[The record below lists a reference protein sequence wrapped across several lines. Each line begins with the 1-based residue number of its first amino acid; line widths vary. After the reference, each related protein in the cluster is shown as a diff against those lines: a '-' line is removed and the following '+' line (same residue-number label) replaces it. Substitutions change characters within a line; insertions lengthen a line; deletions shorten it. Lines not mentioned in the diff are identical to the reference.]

1 MLNMMVKV
9 QKKNKFRLLS
19 IIIKSNFLYIQS
31 PDNHY
36 SSADNIHVNT
46 TNGVSSGSYTISQ
59 PSVTMSQA
67 MLHGLTGS
75 QEFHQQQQPHHYYIQ
90 QTDVGG
96 GGGGHS
102 RGGMNQGQLQQSP
115 HHLPHH
121 NKIPDIVFNGQYYGG
136 KDWFITF
143 FLFLSQ
149 SCLLCILLRYE
160 YCF

>member
-1 MLNMMVKV
+1 M
-9 QKKNKFRLLS
+9 F
-19 IIIKSNFLYIQS
+19 IQS

-102 RGGMNQGQLQQSP
+102 RGGMNQGQLQQQSP

-143 FLFLSQ
+143 YSFFFITFTVESSLFVENQ
-149 SCLLCILLRYE
+149 CLWISWVTLAHDFTSPRTYIQV
-160 YCF
+160 FV

>member
-1 MLNMMVKV
+1 M
-9 QKKNKFRLLS
+9 F
-19 IIIKSNFLYIQS
+19 IQS

-143 FLFLSQ
+143 YSFFLIMFTMESSLFDQ
-149 SCLLCILLRYE
+149 CLWISWVTLAHDFTSPRTYIQV
-160 YCF
+160 FV